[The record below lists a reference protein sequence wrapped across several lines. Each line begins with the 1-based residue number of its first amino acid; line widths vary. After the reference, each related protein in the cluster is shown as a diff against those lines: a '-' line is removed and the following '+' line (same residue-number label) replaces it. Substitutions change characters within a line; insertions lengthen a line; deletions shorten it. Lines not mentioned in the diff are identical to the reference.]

1 MISTLLAK
9 LTDIE
14 RALGKENETTI
25 RHRIIDAQDYAL
37 RIQKQMIEELRI
49 RPASLLERDSYR
61 KIA

>member
-1 MISTLLAK
+1 MISTLLDK

-14 RALGKENETTI
+14 RALGKENEMML

-49 RPASLLERDSYR
+49 RPNSWVERETYR
-61 KIA
+61 KTA